1 MARRRWRTFRRGPSI
16 ERRDLHLASRRQ
28 GAAVA
33 EVLYFR
39 HVEVDNTPLRN
50 ENAGGTNRGNPEL
63 NEDQH
68 KEAPI
73 GGLAGRERGS
83 RNVLI
88 LPVSRLR

>member
-1 MARRRWRTFRRGPSI
+1 VAHFPPRPSI
-16 ERRDLHLASRRQ
+16 ERCDLRLAPRRQ